1 MASVSLL
8 APPRRSLRLV
18 VKNFKL
24 ALADADRFMA
34 AARELWILGLELPP
48 AVLLL
53 KSIADASDA
62 RCTPAAKRLLDA
74 CVADQPL
81 PGYLEEL
88 RNLGTLCDLEL
99 PFVLTEIEGLM
110 YAADGWC
117 SGCEMVTVILP
128 NQCSDCAK

>member
-1 MASVSLL
+1 MASVSLV
-8 APPRRSLRLV
+8 PRRSLRLV

-34 AARELWILGLELPP
+34 AARAIWEQGLELPP
-48 AVLLL
+48 AVLHL
-53 KSIADASDA
+53 KNVADASDA

-88 RNLGTLCDLEL
+88 RHLGTLWQFDL
-99 PFVLTEIEGLM
+99 PFILTEIDGILH
-110 YAADGWC
+110 AADGWC

-128 NQCSDCAK
+128 NQCSACAK

>member
-1 MASVSLL
+1 MASVQ
-8 APPRRSLRLV
+8 RRSLRLV

-24 ALADADRFMA
+24 ALADADRFMS
-34 AARELWILGLELPP
+34 AARACWEQGLELPP

-53 KSIADASDA
+53 KNVADASDA

-74 CVADQPL
+74 CIADQPL

-88 RNLGTLCDLEL
+88 RTLGTLRDFDL

-128 NQCSDCAK
+128 NQCRDCAQRSII